1 MPEPFSTEQLNQ
13 LRQRWER
20 DPKSRAFLQ
29 LAEEYRRAGRL
40 ADAIL
45 VLRAGLQEHPGY
57 LAAQVALGRCLVET
71 GDAVAAIE
79 ILERAVARDPTQLVA
94 NKLLVEAYIA
104 TGQASRARERLDL
117 YRLFNDRDAE
127 IELLASRI
135 VALERPSPELSAAP
149 RPTTGTPRSDPGE
162 ALFALPAIAALPA
175 VNLEPIAPSPARPA
189 GRDGEPFGVLALP
202 GAARRID
209 ESFFEQGIFVLAPA
223 EPAPVEPVV
232 AAPLDWESASWP
244 TGSAQLDSTDSMAR
258 ATALAPLAAM
268 PELSE
273 PEALP
278 PAPEPIAEPVFEA
291 EPEFALEPEP
301 APMPAMPPMAAM
313 AAMAPIAPIAPIA
326 PVDLA
331 ASPETPRTASST
343 LGELY
348 LSQGHLDE
356 AEESFLSVLEARPGD
371 SAALAGL
378 ESVRQQ
384 RGDESG
390 AFAEEVANTE
400 ESNVIVGGLT
410 ARKAALLK
418 DFLARIRRGAERH
431 VS

>member
-1 MPEPFSTEQLNQ
+1 LPEPFSTEQLNQ

-45 VLRAGLQEHPGY
+45 VLRAGLREHPGY

-71 GDAVAAIE
+71 GDSVAAIE

-135 VALERPSPELSAAP
+135 VALERLSPEPSAAT
-149 RPTTGTPRSDPGE
+149 RATTGATLSDPGE

-175 VNLEPIAPSPARPA
+175 VNLEPIVPPPARSVD
-189 GRDGEPFGVLALP
+189 REGEPFGVLALP
-202 GAARRID
+202 GATRRID
-209 ESFFEQGIFVLAPA
+209 EAFFEQGIFVLAPA

-244 TGSAQLDSTDSMAR
+244 TGSAQLDSIDSMAP
-258 ATALAPLAAM
+258 ATALAPLAAV
-268 PELSE
+268 PALSE

-278 PAPEPIAEPVFEA
+278 AAPEPIAEPVFEA
-291 EPEFALEPEP
+291 APELVLEPEP
-301 APMPAMPPMAAM
+301 APMPAMPP
-313 AAMAPIAPIAPIA
+313 IAPI
-326 PVDLA
+326 DLA
-331 ASPETPRTASST
+331 SPPETPQTASST

-410 ARKAALLK
+410 ARKAALLR